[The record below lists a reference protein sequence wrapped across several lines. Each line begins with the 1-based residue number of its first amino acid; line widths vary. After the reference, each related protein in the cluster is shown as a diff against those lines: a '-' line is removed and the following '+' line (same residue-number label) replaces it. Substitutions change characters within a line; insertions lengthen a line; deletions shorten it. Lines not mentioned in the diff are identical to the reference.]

1 MSISFDRS
9 EASAL
14 VRGVAALAGPDQ
26 VDPIWFDRVKTLSRL
41 CEEGVSKTHIAFL
54 GTAMIAKSLRS
65 DVDLFAVKPQHA
77 PDNPRA
83 YSARTLCHGVL
94 VPLAPELG
102 VNIGVTG
109 REPLNNQP
117 YFRMIRLGDDTP
129 VHAGARAAFDYMV
142 QMVSDLQ
149 ELPGIEAARV
159 ALAAFIAE
167 RRQHQPHYVVPEGD
181 PTIGAD
187 ALPTAI
193 RALVRENSE
202 NGKRAQA
209 VVAGLVD
216 AFAGPD
222 RVESGR
228 INDPSRRHPGDV
240 CVRGAEDGSGWEK
253 AFEVR
258 DKVVSV
264 SDIRLFTMKCRAMGV
279 LEAAVVAV
287 AGNQPPLDIRGL
299 RRQAATAGMGLIV
312 FTGWESITEQALFWA
327 REARPIAARRAVD
340 FIGQR
345 LIAVEASPTAL
356 RLWAEL
362 VGCNVT
368 ANPTLAANG
377 RSLFGDPSDA

>member
-9 EASAL
+9 EAQAL
-14 VRGVAALAGPDQ
+14 VRGVAAAAEPDQ
-26 VDPIWFDRVKTLSRL
+26 VDPIWFDRVRTLSRL
-41 CEEGVSKTHIAFL
+41 CEEGVSRTHIAFL

-65 DVDLFAVKPQHA
+65 DVDLFAIKPKHS

-83 YSARTLCHGVL
+83 YSARSLCHGVL

-117 YFRMIRLGDDTP
+117 YFRMTRLADGTP
-129 VHAGARAAFDYMV
+129 VHAGARAAFDHMV
-142 QMVSDLQ
+142 EMVRDLQ
-149 ELPGIEAARV
+149 ELPTLGSARA

-167 RRQHQPHYVVPEGD
+167 RRQHRPHYVMPTDD

-187 ALPTAI
+187 ALPGAI
-193 RALVRENSE
+193 EALVRENSE
-202 NGKRAQA
+202 NGRRAQA
-209 VVAGLVD
+209 VVAGLLD

-240 CVRGAEDGSGWEK
+240 CVRSAEDRSRWEK

-264 SDIRLFTMKCRAMGV
+264 SDVRLFTRKCLTMGV

-287 AGNQPPLDIRGL
+287 AGNQPPLDIREL
-299 RRQAATAGMGLIV
+299 SKQADTAGMGLMV
-312 FTGWESITEQALFWA
+312 FTGWESITKQALFWA
-327 REARPIAARRAVD
+327 GEPRPTAVRRAVG
-340 FIGQR
+340 FIGER

-362 VGCNVT
+362 VGHDLT
-368 ANPTLAANG
+368 ANPTSAATS
-377 RSLFGDPSDA
+377 RSLFADPTDA